1 MGDLQRPNARRILAR
16 LNTDR
21 RPAGA
26 LDFEP
31 LSQARADTDD
41 TKSMSAQEEKT
52 LPPFETRATASGF
65 MTDVEMDRL
74 IADHAALVKE
84 GQLGGGGADQRVRR
98 SRVAFLG
105 MEPKYRWLY
114 DRVWAAAQECNRL
127 FFNVDISAVEGNLQ
141 LARYDSSDQGF
152 YDWHTDFAGFR
163 PLRKISVSVQLS
175 RDEDYEGGDLE
186 LLFAN
191 QAEPME
197 RTRGAFIAFPS
208 FVLHRV
214 TPVTRGTRWSLVAW
228 ILGNRWR

>member
-1 MGDLQRPNARRILAR
+1 
-16 LNTDR
+16 
-21 RPAGA
+21 
-26 LDFEP
+26 
-31 LSQARADTDD
+31 
-41 TKSMSAQEEKT
+41 MSAQENT

-65 MTDVEMDRL
+65 LTDAEMDRL
-74 IADHAALVKE
+74 IEEHASIVKE

-105 MEPKYRWLY
+105 MEPRYRWLY
-114 DRVWAAAQECNRL
+114 ERVWTAAQECNRL

-175 RDEDYEGGDLE
+175 RAEDYEGGDLE
-186 LLFAN
+186 LLFGN
-191 QAEPME
+191 RPEPME

-228 ILGNRWR
+228 VLGNRWR

>member
-1 MGDLQRPNARRILAR
+1 M
-16 LNTDR
+16 
-21 RPAGA
+21 PA
-26 LDFEP
+26 
-31 LSQARADTDD
+31 QT
-41 TKSMSAQEEKT
+41 EKT

-65 MTDVEMDRL
+65 MSDAEIERL
-74 IADHAALVKE
+74 IAEHGSLVAA
-84 GQLGGGGADQRVRR
+84 GQLGGGGADHRVRR
-98 SRVAFLG
+98 SQVVFLG

-127 FFNVDISAVEGNLQ
+127 FFNVDISAVEGNIQ

-163 PLRKISVSVQLS
+163 PLRKISVSIQLS
-175 RDEDYEGGDLE
+175 RAQDYDGGDLE
-186 LLFAN
+186 LLFGN
-191 QAEPME
+191 QPEPMD